1 LIVSESFA
9 ELGVPAALVA
19 VLDAQGIEQPFPI
32 QVATLPAAL
41 AGRDVSGRAPT
52 GSGKTLAFGL
62 AAAAMVG
69 ERGAPGAGL
78 GGRPM
83 SRSRGGGKRRPPAV
97 LVLVPTRELASQV
110 ERVLSPLLAAVGAR
124 SCSIYGGVGY
134 GGQRA
139 ALARGVDV
147 VVGCPGRLEDLVGA
161 GDLVLDHVRLAVVD
175 EADRMSDM
183 GFLPAVRRLLDRTN
197 QERQTLLFSATLDGE
212 VDALVRRYQR
222 SPEVC
227 EVEASEEAAGEVRH
241 AFWETDSLR
250 RAELTAG
257 LIASHAPAMVFCRT
271 RHGADRLSKRLG
283 ALGVSAL
290 PIHGSRSQAQRER
303 ALGAFSAGQVQALV
317 ATDVVARG
325 IHVDGVGCVVHFD
338 PPQDPKD
345 YLHRSGR
352 TGRAGASGL
361 VVTLADHDQERA
373 VRLLQRSLG
382 LPQGLAAPDFAALAT
397 LPARSAVVAATPAA
411 PSAPRPE
418 RRSPLPADRRR
429 RPGRGGRPAPA
440 HGPRRARSAAS

>member
-1 LIVSESFA
+1 MSESFA
-9 ELGVPAALVA
+9 ELGVPAELVA
-19 VLDAQGIEQPFPI
+19 VLDAQGIEEPFPI
-32 QVATLPAAL
+32 QVAALPAAL

-62 AAAAMVG
+62 AAAVVAG
-69 ERGAPGAGL
+69 GSIARSGAG
-78 GGRPM
+78 
-83 SRSRGGGKRRPPAV
+83 RGPASNRRAAKGRPPAV

-110 ERVLSPLLAAVGAR
+110 ERVLAPLLAAVGAR
-124 SCSIYGGVGY
+124 SVSIYGGVGY
-134 GGQRA
+134 GGQRS
-139 ALARGVDV
+139 ALSRGVDV
-147 VVGCPGRLEDLVGA
+147 VVGCPGRLEDLVGT
-161 GDLVLDHVRLAVVD
+161 GDLVLDQVRLAVVD

-183 GFLPAVRRLLDRTN
+183 GFLPAVRRLLDRTGAD
-197 QERQTLLFSATLDGE
+197 RQTLLFSATLDGE

-222 SPEVC
+222 APERC
-227 EVEASEEAAGEVRH
+227 EVGESEEASGEVRH
-241 AFWETDSLR
+241 AFWSAGPLQ
-250 RAELTAG
+250 RAELTAR
-257 LIASHAPAMVFCRT
+257 LAATHAPVVVFCRT

-303 ALGAFSAGQVQALV
+303 ALGAFSAGRIQALV

-338 PPQDPKD
+338 PPADPKD

-361 VVTLADHDQERA
+361 VVTLADAEQERA

-382 LPQGLAAPDFAALAT
+382 LAEGLSTPDLAGLDA
-397 LPARSAVVAATPAA
+397 LPAVRAAVAARPA
-411 PSAPRPE
+411 PTSAPRPE
-418 RRSPLPADRRR
+418 RRSSDPGDRRR
-429 RPGRGGRPAPA
+429 RPGRGGRSGPA
-440 HGPRRARSAAS
+440 HGPRRTRSLAS

>member
-1 LIVSESFA
+1 MSESFA

-19 VLDAQGIEQPFPI
+19 VLDAQGIERPFPI
-32 QVATLPAAL
+32 QVATLPVAL

-62 AAAAMVG
+62 AAAAVVG
-69 ERGAPGAGL
+69 QMAAPGASS
-78 GGRPM
+78 GGRP
-83 SRSRGGGKRRPPAV
+83 SPRPRSRAKGRPPAV

-134 GGQRA
+134 GGQRS
-139 ALARGVDV
+139 ALTRGVDV

-183 GFLPAVRRLLDRTN
+183 GFLPAVRRLLDRTDR
-197 QERQTLLFSATLDGE
+197 ERQTLLFSATLDGE

-227 EVEASEEAAGEVRH
+227 EVEASEEVAGEVRH
-241 AFWETDSLR
+241 AFWATDSLR
-250 RAELTAG
+250 RAELTAE

-303 ALGAFSAGQVQALV
+303 ALGAFSAGRVQALV

-382 LPQGLAAPDFAALAT
+382 LSQGLTVPDFAALGT
-397 LPARSAVVAATPAA
+397 LPARSAVIAATPVA

-429 RPGRGGRPAPA
+429 RPGRGGRAVPS
-440 HGPRRARSAAS
+440 HGPRRARSAAG